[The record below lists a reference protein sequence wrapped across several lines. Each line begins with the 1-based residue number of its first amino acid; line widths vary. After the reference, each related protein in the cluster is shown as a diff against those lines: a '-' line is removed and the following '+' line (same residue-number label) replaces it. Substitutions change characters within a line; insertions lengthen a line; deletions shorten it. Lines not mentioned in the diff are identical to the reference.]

1 MSRALGAQIRDR
13 GKEEWK
19 QVSTGNLAGFA
30 IAALV
35 MVASAGAA
43 AAEQHLRLIDRLDR
57 PRDGY
62 CIDIPG
68 TPGNLRTDIPLFA
81 HNCKVGL
88 PPDAAVV
95 FTPEGHIRFPAPDKC
110 VTIAGVNRGALP
122 GAAAMLADCGTS
134 SIFFNAANFQRF
146 ELKADGRLVLKNSN
160 LCLAVGAV
168 SAATYSSADRWR
180 TLFVDDCDTADAR
193 LSRWEFVTP

>member
-1 MSRALGAQIRDR
+1 MRIHLKRFL
-13 GKEEWK
+13 K
-19 QVSTGNLAGFA
+19 VLHT
-30 IAALV
+30 IAACGLIGGLLTIV
-35 MVASAGAA
+35 SAKAGA

-95 FTPEGHIRFPAPDKC
+95 FTPEGYIRFPAPNKC

-134 SIFFNAANFQRF
+134 STFFSAANFQRF
-146 ELKADGRLVLKNSN
+146 ELKADGKLVLKNSN

-180 TLFVDDCDTADAR
+180 TLFVDDCDRADAK
-193 LSRWEFVTP
+193 LSRWEFITP

>member
-1 MSRALGAQIRDR
+1 MSRALGAQNRDR
-13 GKEEWK
+13 GNEEWK
-19 QVSTGNLAGFA
+19 QVSTGSLVGFT

-35 MVASAGAA
+35 LIASTGA

-57 PRDGY
+57 PQDGY

-95 FTPEGHIRFPAPDKC
+95 FTREGYIRFPAPDKC

-146 ELKADGRLVLKNSN
+146 ELKADGKLVLKDSN

-180 TLFVDDCDTADAR
+180 TLFVDDCDRADAR
-193 LSRWEFVTP
+193 LSRWEFITP

>member
-1 MSRALGAQIRDR
+1 MRKTLFTLR
-13 GKEEWK
+13 
-19 QVSTGNLAGFA
+19 LAA
-30 IAALV
+30 IAL
-35 MVASAGAA
+35 MFGSSATVAA
-43 AAEQHLRLIDRLDR
+43 ASEQHLRLVDRLDR
-57 PRDGY
+57 PQDGY

-110 VTIAGVNRGALP
+110 VTIAGVNQGALP
-122 GAAAMLADCGTS
+122 GAAAMLADCGAS

-146 ELKADGRLVLKNSN
+146 ELKADGKLVLRNSN
-160 LCLAVGAV
+160 LCLAVGAA

>member
-1 MSRALGAQIRDR
+1 MKKPISAF
-13 GKEEWK
+13 W
-19 QVSTGNLAGFA
+19 LAA
-30 IAALV
+30 IALMFGSSAAI
-35 MVASAGAA
+35 AS
-43 AAEQHLRLIDRLDR
+43 EQHLRLIDRLDR

-81 HNCKVGL
+81 HNCKAGL

-95 FTPEGHIRFPAPDKC
+95 FTPEGYIRFPGPDKC
-110 VTIAGVNRGALP
+110 VTIAGVNQGALP

-134 SIFFNAANFQRF
+134 SMFFNAANFQRF
-146 ELKADGRLVLKNSN
+146 ELKDDGKLVLGNSN
-160 LCLAVGAV
+160 LCLAVGSA

-193 LSRWEFVTP
+193 LSRWEFITP

>member
-1 MSRALGAQIRDR
+1 MRIHLKRFL
-13 GKEEWK
+13 K
-19 QVSTGNLAGFA
+19 VLHT
-30 IAALV
+30 IAASGLIGGLLTIV
-35 MVASAGAA
+35 GAKAGA

-81 HNCKVGL
+81 HNCKAGL

-95 FTPEGHIRFPAPDKC
+95 FTREGHIRFPAPDKC

-122 GAAAMLADCGTS
+122 GAAAMLADCGAST
-134 SIFFNAANFQRF
+134 IFFNAANFQRF
-146 ELKADGRLVLKNSN
+146 ELKPDGRLVLKNSN

-168 SAATYSSADRWR
+168 SAVTYSSADRWR
-180 TLFVDDCDTADAR
+180 TLFVDDCDTAEAR
-193 LSRWEFVTP
+193 LSRWEFITP

>member
-1 MSRALGAQIRDR
+1 MRKPISALR
-13 GKEEWK
+13 
-19 QVSTGNLAGFA
+19 LAA
-30 IAALV
+30 IALV
-35 MVASAGAA
+35 FGSSAAIAS
-43 AAEQHLRLIDRLDR
+43 EQHLRLIDRLDR
-57 PRDGY
+57 PQDGY

-81 HNCKVGL
+81 HNCKAGL

-95 FTPEGHIRFPAPDKC
+95 FTPEGYIRFPGPDKC
-110 VTIAGVNRGALP
+110 VTIAGVNRGGLP
-122 GAAAMLADCGTS
+122 GAAAMLADCGAS

-146 ELKADGRLVLKNSN
+146 ELKADGKLVLENSS

-180 TLFVDDCDTADAR
+180 TLFVDDCDTADAKLIPLGVR
-193 LSRWEFVTP
+193 YAVRRPASRSSKSEGWR

>member
-1 MSRALGAQIRDR
+1 MSRALGAQIRER

-19 QVSTGNLAGFA
+19 QVSTGNLAGFT

-57 PRDGY
+57 PQDGY

-68 TPGNLRTDIPLFA
+68 TPGNLRTDIPLFT

-95 FTPEGHIRFPAPDKC
+95 FTPEGYIRFPAPDKC

-134 SIFFNAANFQRF
+134 SVFFNAANFQRF
-146 ELKADGRLVLKNSN
+146 ELKPDGRLVLKNSN

-168 SAATYSSADRWR
+168 SAVTYSSADRWR
-180 TLFVDDCDTADAR
+180 TLFVDDCDTAEAR
-193 LSRWEFVTP
+193 LSRWEFITP

>member
-1 MSRALGAQIRDR
+1 MSM
-13 GKEEWK
+13 
-19 QVSTGNLAGFA
+19 GNLVGFT
-30 IAALV
+30 IAVLALI
-35 MVASAGAA
+35 ASTGAA
-43 AAEQHLRLIDRLDR
+43 ASEQHLRLIDRLDR
-57 PRDGY
+57 PQDGY
-62 CIDIPG
+62 CVDIPG
-68 TPGNLRTDIPLFA
+68 TPDNLRTDIPLFA

-95 FTPEGHIRFPAPDKC
+95 FTPEGNIRFPAPNKC

-146 ELKADGRLVLKNSN
+146 ELKADGKLVLKNSN

-193 LSRWEFVTP
+193 LSRWEFITP

>member
-1 MSRALGAQIRDR
+1 MRIHLKRFLKILH
-13 GKEEWK
+13 
-19 QVSTGNLAGFA
+19 T
-30 IAALV
+30 IAACGLIGGLLTIATT
-35 MVASAGAA
+35 MAGA

-95 FTPEGHIRFPAPDKC
+95 FTPEGYIRFPAPNKC

-146 ELKADGRLVLKNSN
+146 ELKADGKLVLKNSN

-180 TLFVDDCDTADAR
+180 TLFVDDCDRVDAK
-193 LSRWEFVTP
+193 LSRWEFITP